1 MSLRI
6 GPGPP
11 GVLAAVAAG
20 DPKSGVLA
28 SSSSPLLHTGSTEI
42 KEGGRK
48 NATAV
53 RRLRRRR
60 PMKEMLT
67 GRISMGR
74 RRRRGRNIF
83 RNYDHLKR
91 HEMQMTEYESEVWK
105 EEDNHNHGILQFTI
119 QITPAFA

>member
-67 GRISMGR
+67 ARKE
-74 RRRRGRNIF
+74 
-83 RNYDHLKR
+83 DDAA
-91 HEMQMTEYESEVWK
+91 WK
-105 EEDNHNHGILQFTI
+105 SRSSFGDQYRDNHGHNNG
-119 QITPAFA
+119 AAEFAMQYHF

>member
-1 MSLRI
+1 MDVREEVVRRMRMSLRI
-6 GPGPP
+6 GPSPP

-67 GRISMGR
+67 ARIYIKR
-74 RRRRGRNIF
+74 ERG
-83 RNYDHLKR
+83 
-91 HEMQMTEYESEVWK
+91 
-105 EEDNHNHGILQFTI
+105 
-119 QITPAFA
+119 

>member
-1 MSLRI
+1 MREEVLRRMRMSLRI

-67 GRISMGR
+67 ARIYIGRE
-74 RRRRGRNIF
+74 RGRAAVALGTNI
-83 RNYDHLKR
+83 
-91 HEMQMTEYESEVWK
+91 E
-105 EEDNHNHGILQFTI
+105 TI
-119 QITPAFA
+119 MVTMVLLNSQCNIISSTFPCQSSL

>member
-1 MSLRI
+1 MAPSRDFWWGLRTLGLVLDYRSLWKEVVRRMRMSLRI

-67 GRISMGR
+67 ARIYIGRER
-74 RRRRGRNIF
+74 RC
-83 RNYDHLKR
+83 L
-91 HEMQMTEYESEVWK
+91 EQ
-105 EEDNHNHGILQFTI
+105 Q
-119 QITPAFA
+119 Q

>member
-1 MSLRI
+1 MWEEVVRRMRMSLRI

-60 PMKEMLT
+60 RMKEMLA
-67 GRISMGR
+67 GRIYTGTRM
-74 RRRRGRNIF
+74 RRRGNIF
-83 RNYDHLKR
+83 RNYDHPKR
-91 HEMQMTEYESEVWK
+91 HEMQMAK
-105 EEDNHNHGILQFTI
+105 
-119 QITPAFA
+119 